1 MGLKILRTQLP
12 NDKSVAWSIVLH
24 LHTSWYEKGLSGPD
38 LAGLIPHPVNQVQ
51 QVLTHLEKIG
61 LVEMKTK
68 AHKIDS
74 RGYVLTDRC
83 KELIADAGR
92 DPL

>member
-1 MGLKILRTQLP
+1 MSLKILRTQLP
-12 NDKSVAWSIVLH
+12 DEKSTAWAIILH
-24 LHTSWYEKGLSGPD
+24 LGSSWYEKGLSAPD

-68 AHKIDS
+68 AHKITG
-74 RGYVLTDRC
+74 RGYVLTERC
-83 KELIADAGR
+83 KELIADAQR